1 MSSSPEQP
9 SNATRLELRALE
21 KMAAALCRHAELLWC
36 EAANADGPIPRE
48 AMLHRQAF
56 EERRREAMR
65 LTKAPGDEPSALRI
79 ARLERLIEALEV
91 SRAYFKA
98 LAAERG

>member
-1 MSSSPEQP
+1 MNLRPEQP
-9 SNATRLELRALE
+9 STTAGLELRALE
-21 KMAAALCRHAELLWC
+21 KMAAALCRHAELLWR
-36 EAANADGPIPRE
+36 EAASVGEPIPRE

-65 LTKAPGDEPSALRI
+65 LTKAPGNEPSALRI

-91 SRAYFKA
+91 SRSYFKA
-98 LAAERG
+98 LAAGRS